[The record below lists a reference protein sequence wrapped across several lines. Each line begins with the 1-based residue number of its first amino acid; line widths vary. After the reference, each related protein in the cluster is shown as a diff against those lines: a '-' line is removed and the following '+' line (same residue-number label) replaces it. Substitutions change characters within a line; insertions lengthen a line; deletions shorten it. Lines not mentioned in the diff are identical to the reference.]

1 MLHVRTGVVLL
12 GPGPRRV
19 PLLRQLGDHP
29 QRIHDLLDELVYPA
43 LNQWVAEHRVDG
55 EQALGRVKGVL
66 AHLRED
72 IDRRAVVAAC
82 GPVRRALTIGH
93 EPTLDNLAPTP
104 LRLSPGRRSRT
115 DSTLCLTCRYAR

>member
-29 QRIHDLLDELVYPA
+29 QRIHDLLDELVHPA

-72 IDRRAVVAAC
+72 IGRRAVV
-82 GPVRRALTIGH
+82 IGH
-93 EPTLDNLAPTP
+93 EPTLDNLGATP